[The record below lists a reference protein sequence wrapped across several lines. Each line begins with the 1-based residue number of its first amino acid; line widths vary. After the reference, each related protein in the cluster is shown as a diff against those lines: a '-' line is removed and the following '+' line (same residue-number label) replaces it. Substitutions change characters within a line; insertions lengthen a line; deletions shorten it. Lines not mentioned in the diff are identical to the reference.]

1 MMSARKTKGNKELSD
16 QVPTP
21 SPQIQG
27 MARRLEGVRKSKD
40 LSLNAWH
47 ALLSK
52 REGFH
57 WSYEG
62 IRLYHRED
70 HQREPP
76 VSYLIHVS
84 REFGVELD
92 YLATGEGSVKRL
104 FGGAVDEGDD
114 LRLVREGA
122 GWFFESVDDATE
134 FRFRQ
139 TWERVV
145 RAMMDTEDL
154 TPPRRAEV
162 GILILELAREPLRV
176 FGQPEDGDPT
186 FLRTYFSGAF
196 EAIETAVPKFE
207 MGPTYYAELMARAKG
222 EPVESRVEEEEGTRD
237 VLRELAR
244 ER

>member
-1 MMSARKTKGNKELSD
+1 
-16 QVPTP
+16 
-21 SPQIQG
+21 

-47 ALLSK
+47 ALLSN
-52 REGFH
+52 RNGFH

-104 FGGAVDEGDD
+104 SGGGVDEGDD
-114 LRLVREGA
+114 LRLVRERA
-122 GWFFESVDDATE
+122 GWFFESVDDTTE

-145 RAMMDTEDL
+145 RAIMDTEDL
-154 TPPRRAEV
+154 TPPQKAEV

-176 FGQPEDGDPT
+176 FGQSEDGDPT
-186 FLRTYFSGAF
+186 FLRVFFSGAF
-196 EAIETAVPKFE
+196 EAIESAVPKSE
-207 MGPTYYAELMARAKG
+207 IGPTYFAGLMARAKG
-222 EPVESRVEEEEGTRD
+222 EHVESLVEEEGDTGP
-237 VLRELAR
+237 
-244 ER
+244 

>member
-1 MMSARKTKGNKELSD
+1 MVLARKSKGDMQLSD
-16 QVPTP
+16 QSSPP

-52 REGFH
+52 RDGFH

-62 IRLYHRED
+62 IRLYHREE

-92 YLATGEGSVKRL
+92 YLATGEGPVKRL
-104 FGGAVDEGDD
+104 FGGAVDEGED
-114 LRLVREGA
+114 LRLLREDA
-122 GWFFESVDDATE
+122 MWFFESVDDATE

-145 RAMMDTEDL
+145 RAIMDTQDL
-154 TPPRRAEV
+154 TPSQKAEV

-176 FGQPEDGDPT
+176 FGEPENGDPA
-186 FLRTYFSGAF
+186 FLRVYFTGAF
-196 EAIETAVPKFE
+196 EAIETAVPKSR
-207 MGPTYYAELMARAKG
+207 MAPTYYDGLMARVKG
-222 EPVESRVEEEEGTRD
+222 EHVESLVEKEEDTHDG
-237 VLRELAR
+237 LKELA
-244 ER
+244 E